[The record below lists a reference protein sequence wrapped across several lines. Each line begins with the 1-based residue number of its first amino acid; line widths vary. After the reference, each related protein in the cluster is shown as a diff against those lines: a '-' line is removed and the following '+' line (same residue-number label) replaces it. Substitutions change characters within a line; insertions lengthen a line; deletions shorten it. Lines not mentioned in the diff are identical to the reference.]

1 MKKTKLNKVKQL
13 NSVRREWGYGNFT
26 VVLLDP
32 VLKTEDQKEM
42 PEFKDTL
49 KSLNDLSIY
58 KK

>member
-13 NSVRREWGYGNFT
+13 NSVRREWGYDNFT

-32 VLKTEDQKEM
+32 VLKAEGRKEM

-49 KSLNDLSIY
+49 TSLNDLSIY

>member
-1 MKKTKLNKVKQL
+1 MKTKLPKEKQL

-32 VLKTEDQKEM
+32 VLKVEGRKEM